1 MAQPK
6 ITELNQATRGSFS
19 KADSDQQKSI
29 DAQDKLNAARMTDV
43 HLNIN
48 KTRNVQ
54 QNVPVKPVTPV
65 PVAPVAPVVTPTV

>member
-29 DAQDKLNAARMTDV
+29 DAQDKLNAARMTNV
-43 HLNIN
+43 AANI
-48 KTRNVQ
+48 KKSVVAGT
-54 QNVPVKPVTPV
+54 
-65 PVAPVAPVVTPTV
+65 APVITTTTTVPSTTTVVTPTV